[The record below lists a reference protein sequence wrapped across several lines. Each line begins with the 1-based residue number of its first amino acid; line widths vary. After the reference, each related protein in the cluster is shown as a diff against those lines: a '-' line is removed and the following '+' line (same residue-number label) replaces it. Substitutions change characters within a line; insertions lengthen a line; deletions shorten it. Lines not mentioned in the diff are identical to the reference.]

1 MRAYAILISKNND
14 YELLFSQTLI
24 EIIKKHG
31 GGVVLEGYNMVE
43 YIACIVF
50 KTKARRDICANEL
63 INLKV
68 NLTIRN
74 DAIIPDGYL

>member
-1 MRAYAILISKNND
+1 MRAYAIFIHQNND
-14 YELLFSQTLI
+14 HTLLFSQTFI
-24 EIIKKHG
+24 EIIKKNG

-50 KTKARRDICANEL
+50 KTKARRDICAGEL
-63 INLKV
+63 LNLKV
-68 NLTIRN
+68 NFTTRN